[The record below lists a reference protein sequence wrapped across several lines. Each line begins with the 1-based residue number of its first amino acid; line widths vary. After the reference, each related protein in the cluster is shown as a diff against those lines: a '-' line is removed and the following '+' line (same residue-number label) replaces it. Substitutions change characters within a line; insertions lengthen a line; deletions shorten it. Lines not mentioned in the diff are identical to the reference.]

1 MVEARRRIPVLL
13 RVPARV
19 HWLLVEPL
27 LEPLDLRP
35 WLGRG
40 IDWIIVGGE
49 SGTKT
54 ARYMDP
60 DWARDLRDQCRASGA
75 GFFFKQMTKRAPV
88 PADLRVR
95 EYPTRAFAVAKPEAT
110 AAA

>member
-1 MVEARRRIPVLL
+1 MTTENTVEARRRIPVLL

-19 HWLLVEPL
+19 HWLS
-27 LEPLDLRP
+27 
-35 WLGRG
+35 
-40 IDWIIVGGE
+40 VGGE
-49 SGTKT
+49 SGTKV

-60 DWARDLRDQCRASGA
+60 DWARDLRDQCRASDA

-95 EYPTRAFAVAKPEAT
+95 EYPGRAFVVAKPEP
-110 AAA
+110 AAAA